1 VVDLKNSK
9 TAAVGLHRN
18 IHAGGEATVSQD
30 RWISIFIEWTVVDAG
45 SERNIQLQH
54 KQGGLQGEAAAHKG
68 FGPHHQEQF

>member
-1 VVDLKNSK
+1 MVDLKNSK

-45 SERNIQLQH
+45 SERNIQLQQ
-54 KQGGLQGEAAAHKG
+54 QGGLQGEAAAHKG
-68 FGPHHQEQF
+68 FGPHQEQF